1 MAPRKKHPYTDKHIK
16 LAEQNGISKNT
27 FMSRLYRGWS
37 VDEACE
43 AKPQPKVELPDWV
56 RSKAEE
62 NGISYKV
69 LHARLSNGWSY
80 ERACTQGTSH
90 KSRVRPK
97 VYEKVA
103 ERTMPDE
110 EVIAILGRIK
120 YTHMAGMKYPLPVTK
135 PLQKRMKD
143 MNITMADIEPVE
155 VHFDEG

>member
-1 MAPRKKHPYTDKHIK
+1 MAPRRKHPYTDKHIK
-16 LAEQNGISKNT
+16 LAEQNGIGKDT

-37 VDEACE
+37 VDKACE

-56 RSKAEE
+56 RKQAES

-90 KSRVRPK
+90 KARVRPK

-103 ERTMPDE
+103 EKEMSDE
-110 EVIAILGRIK
+110 EVLEIIGRIK
-120 YTHMAGMKYPLPVTK
+120 YLNKKELKEFPIIIPQPMR
-135 PLQKRMKD
+135 KRIEQ
-143 MNITMADIEPVE
+143 MNMSVDEIEE
-155 VHFDEG
+155 VRV